1 MKPGSPKIL
10 YLSSSAPDPSKLF
23 FWYLLSMVCFEEFQ
37 VAFQNK
43 HAIPLEL
50 GHHWQMHQYK
60 GLCDSKGLN
69 IPGPRHAG
77 LAVEDDSGN
86 AVLQDVDKGRGG
98 GRRGGRGNPRG
109 RGQARGRR
117 MAAPIMDQD
126 NDDWFEDAVE
136 NAREDLG
143 EDDDDE
149 TNCPGQGCDDGGA
162 DGIDD
167 HEQQGPGPSFTVYL
181 QHNFLCLNN

>member
-1 MKPGSPKIL
+1 MTPGSPKIL
-10 YLSSSAPDPSKLF
+10 YLSSPKPDPSKLF

-69 IPGPRHAG
+69 IPGPRLAG
-77 LAVEDDSGN
+77 PAVEDDSGN
-86 AVLQDVDKGRGG
+86 AVLQDVDKRRGG
-98 GRRGGRGNPRG
+98 GGRGGRGNPRG
-109 RGQARGRR
+109 CRRARGRR
-117 MAAPIMDQD
+117 MVAPIIEQD
-126 NDDWFEDAVE
+126 KDDWFEDAV
-136 NAREDLG
+136 NKAGEDQM

-149 TNCPGQGCDDGGA
+149 TNCPGQGGDDGGA

-167 HEQQGPGPSFTVYL
+167 HEQQGSGPSLTVHL
-181 QHNFLCLNN
+181 QRNFLFLNN